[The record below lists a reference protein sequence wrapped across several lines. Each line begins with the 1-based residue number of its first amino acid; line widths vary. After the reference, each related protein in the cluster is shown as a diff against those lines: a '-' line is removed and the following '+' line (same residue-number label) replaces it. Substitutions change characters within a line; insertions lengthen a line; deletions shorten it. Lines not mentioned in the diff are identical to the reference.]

1 MRNDENHISKLFS
14 DSTGDDGLDFLKLLK
29 NESLKTDSLVQTG
42 PYVAY
47 VLQVEDVEI
56 GTSTSWVDEIKINFG
71 AGEENKLK
79 PAPNPLDNQNWV
91 RVYARITSDY
101 LSGQP
106 NIHAYLPMPKQIG
119 HDKDLTNDVNSQ
131 RLIKMHHGFMGNLS
145 ETTRPSPGD
154 FIWVDFLDKRNF
166 HKPVY
171 IKKLTKTPSGAPCLD
186 GTCPPNPFT
195 KAPAKGQSLNK
206 TTGKDNNSN
215 PNAPVNNSI
224 MGSLSPDTD
233 PGPSQCRPSGKP
245 YFLKGYKPSDFT
257 TFEEFIK
264 GKYKDNM
271 ELTLCAMEVIAYHF
285 ENLYPND
292 KISLKIPK
300 NPGIAYPPQNMVTAG
315 KNRHHTGKAVDV
327 AVYRNNTAIDKPLIW
342 AAIMKL
348 IIGGHLPDGGV
359 GYFQTNASKGPNKG
373 IKTTF
378 STNLPGS
385 DWPHYDWDDSA
396 GRPAKWIEATVDNKP
411 VVFSSDALGKWGKA
425 QEWAS
430 ATAAGHTHMPAA
442 CMQALADTSTAPCA
456 SLPALQDVFI
466 ARKQA
471 HTEETHNKTR
481 QTTVFRGAGAILS
494 PGELS
499 KSPDLPIQKRMIQF
513 HEAFGRRWKNIGTS
527 KDKILQEALY
537 PQHMWYEPDEQEE
550 LIKLAEQRFLER
562 TKERSISTPPKK
574 PEKRCGI
581 DKDGFFK
588 MKDLSSN
595 KDLQDIKRLGL
606 DPNFPPG
613 FILDPNI
620 MPQAQF
626 KEKNGEKSTKSAL
639 GDKLSHI
646 SMYVIHETASEL
658 NMTAQCIKRKNKIM
672 KGSFTRQKYATVDDA
687 YKARI
692 QSVIKAARRR
702 LYYKAKLLRS
712 SGKHAEAAKV
722 KTAYKKWKDNPAWA
736 QDQAKKAIAGEAIS
750 ALAGGS
756 GLGYVESEL
765 DDAEQ
770 ALASSTPH
778 DGNKKNADR
787 LALEKK
793 VQSLTAAV
801 ANFKSGEFTASG
813 TVKKKAVRW
822 GFNKLW
828 HFGIGRAGDI
838 VCMTPWNRY
847 VAMSNWANNWAA
859 GSENSSG
866 HGGYVSTSKK
876 RMKEYMNL
884 GGKTIGQKN
893 AFWGTVH
900 PKKTKSFLQDELG
913 VQGDTWQKKGQG
925 RTVPNMTMMER
936 QYQIIKWLDSA
947 HNPFQKEF
955 QKFDSTW
962 YPCTIN
968 SPHSDFKTWTSLD
981 NSAAIE
987 KALAAAEQ
995 EAKDKF
1001 RGKTRRNYAIRYKN
1015 QFWENAGIA
1024 QGHRVK
1030 YTSDRPIFPWGRWSP
1045 KLMEMKGGSSQWKTR
1060 DLYRGR
1066 RAMAKKHWQ
1075 KGVLSHARWGS
1086 HTDGVYIEYYC
1097 LGRELGLSPLAAFY
1111 ACVGACMCQRGI
1123 LDPSKAYKNPHLPI
1137 LPTGLVYFP
1146 TDPDADYV
1154 GLGRAIWEGNARLR
1168 HLSPSMFSD
1177 EYGKSSDDAASIIGD
1192 SGNPVDWSIRAGS
1205 LYDPTAMLPFP
1216 AKDGSIIKKLTGP
1229 GRSQY
1234 LKKDK
1239 KGAMLL
1245 KALIDSDPSQDSKKV
1260 SLLKELAND
1269 LEEGKAE
1276 SPGPFFSNSHY
1287 VADLGS
1293 RATVIPTAGWHIK
1306 SNMRGSLVSD
1316 FLAQVKYPV
1325 SKKTPSAD

>member
-348 IIGGHLPDGGV
+348 IISGHLPDGGV

-481 QTTVFRGAGAILS
+481 QTTVFRGAGAMLS
-494 PGELS
+494 PGELAI
-499 KSPDLPIQKRMIQF
+499 SPELPIQKRMIQF
-513 HEAFGRRWKNIGTS
+513 HEAFGKKMKKVGTS
-527 KDKILQEALY
+527 KDKFLFLSGGFATY
-537 PQHMWYEPDEQEE
+537 YE
-550 LIKLAEQRFLER
+550 KLAEQRFLER
-562 TKERSISTPPKK
+562 TKERSISTPSKK
-574 PEKRCGI
+574 PEKRCGMT
-581 DKDGFFK
+581 KRGFFK
-588 MKDLSSN
+588 MKDPSN
-595 KDLQDIKRLGL
+595 QEDLQDIKRLGL

-620 MPQAQF
+620 MPQTRF
-626 KEKNGEKSTKSAL
+626 ETKNGEESTKSAL

-646 SMYVIHETASEL
+646 SMYVIHETACEL
-658 NMTAQCIKRKNKIM
+658 NMTAQCVRRKNKIM
-672 KGSFTRQKYATVDDA
+672 KGSFIRQKYATVDDA
-687 YKARI
+687 YTSRLK
-692 QSVIKAARRR
+692 SVIKAARRK
-702 LYYKAKLLRS
+702 LYWKSKMLKKQ
-712 SGKHAEAAKV
+712 GKKAEAAQV
-722 KTAYKKWKDNPAWA
+722 WQDYKRWKNSIYANA
-736 QDQAKKAIAGEAIS
+736 QARKALAGEAIMS
-750 ALAGGS
+750 LAS
-756 GLGYVESEL
+756 GVSSLGYARDEL
-765 DDAEQ
+765 ERAKIE
-770 ALASSTPH
+770 LGVIPLPV
-778 DGNKKNADR
+778 GYEKNPKR
-787 LALEKK
+787 TALEAKIK
-793 VQSLTAAV
+793 SLKAAISAFQSG
-801 ANFKSGEFTASG
+801 KFTASG
-813 TVKKKAVRW
+813 TVKKKRIRW

-838 VCMTPWNRY
+838 VCMAPWNRY

-866 HGGYVSTSKK
+866 HGGYVSTNKK
-876 RMKEYMNL
+876 RMKQYMNL
-884 GGKTIGQKN
+884 GGKTIGQRN

-900 PKKTKSFLQDELG
+900 PKKTRSFLQDELG
-913 VQGDTWQKKGQG
+913 VQGDTWQMAGQG

-936 QYQIIKWLDSA
+936 QYQVIKWLDSA

-955 QKFDSTW
+955 KNFDSTW

-968 SPHSDFKTWTSLD
+968 SPHSDFKTWSSLD

-987 KALAAAEQ
+987 KALAAADQ
-995 EAKDKF
+995 RAKAKF
-1001 RGKTRRNYAIRYKN
+1001 KGKTRRNWARRWKN
-1015 QFWENAGIA
+1015 QYWAGTGIA
-1024 QGHRVK
+1024 KGHRVK

-1045 KLMEMKGGSSQWKTR
+1045 KLMKMKGGSSQWKTR
-1060 DLYRGR
+1060 DLYTGR
-1066 RAMAKKHWQ
+1066 KGMAKKHWQ

-1097 LGRELGLSPLAAFY
+1097 LGRELGLPPLAAFY

-1123 LDPSKAYKNPHLPI
+1123 LDPSKAYKNPHLAG
-1137 LPTGLVYFP
+1137 LPRGLVYFP
-1146 TDPDADYV
+1146 TDPAADYV
-1154 GLGRAIWEGNARLR
+1154 GLGRAIWEGNAALR
-1168 HLSPSMFSD
+1168 RLSPDMFSNEFSN

-1192 SGNPVDWSIRAGS
+1192 SGNPVDWSIRRGS

-1239 KGAMLL
+1239 KGAALL
-1245 KALIDSDPSQDSKKV
+1245 KALAGSDPSQDPKKA
-1260 SLLKELAND
+1260 SLLKEMAKN
-1269 LEEGKAE
+1269 LEEGKME

-1306 SNMRGSLVSD
+1306 SNMRGSRVSD
-1316 FLAQVKYPV
+1316 LLAQVEYPV
-1325 SKKTPSAD
+1325 SKKTPSTD